1 MFKSIFCL
9 KDGLSW
15 HKRVDRWKGAEQSG
29 RTMKSHKPITDSRAS
44 RRQIPESTWSRCRTR
59 CRAARGAC
67 CTSPAR
73 CAPGDDPTP
82 PGHPESWLV
91 RSERGCRV
99 PETWYSIGIS
109 TSKFVS
115 RTIRF
120 ISIINIIYIYGY
132 NGRFGK
138 FFIIDLY
145 VSMIE

>member
-1 MFKSIFCL
+1 MSTNGKVQRTRKNNEIS
-9 KDGLSW
+9 
-15 HKRVDRWKGAEQSG
+15 QS
-29 RTMKSHKPITDSRAS
+29 KNVTDSRAS
-44 RRQIPESTWSRCRTR
+44 RHQIPESTWSRCRTR

-82 PGHPESWLV
+82 PGHPESLLV

-109 TSKFVS
+109 VSKFVS
-115 RTIRF
+115 RTIF

-132 NGRFGK
+132 KYDWFGK
-138 FFIIDLY
+138 FLIILLCFGF
-145 VSMIE
+145 VCTMIE